1 MTNGE
6 FTMKTVVIAVLML
19 GCFLL
24 MASLAPSLLTTAR
37 PENEQN
43 CGKSGSG
50 QAAKS
55 IASLVVLLIA
65 LVMVLH
71 YWR

>member
-6 FTMKTVVIAVLML
+6 YAMKTVVISVLML

-24 MASLAPSLLTTAR
+24 MASLAPRLLSTAR

-43 CGKSGSG
+43 CSKSGSG

-55 IASLVVLLIA
+55 IASLVVLLVA

-71 YWR
+71 FWR

>member
-1 MTNGE
+1 MINGE
-6 FTMKTVVIAVLML
+6 FAMKTVVISILML

-43 CGKSGSG
+43 GSKSGSG

-55 IASLVVLLIA
+55 IVSLVVLLVT

>member
-6 FTMKTVVIAVLML
+6 SAMKTIVIAVLML

-24 MASLAPSLLTTAR
+24 MAPSLLTTAR

-43 CGKSGSG
+43 GGKSGSG

-55 IASLVVLLIA
+55 IASLVVLLVA